1 MKTGLIYHTDYKGY
15 EIQHT
20 KKELYNACKVFDELI
35 ILSADSGHVC
45 EDVLFSRENKI
56 LDNLKSE
63 TKVIIGT
70 ISLKRDI
77 PYIPD
82 IPAYEHDFPKLD
94 FTGTYF
100 NEESF
105 FHPKFKQIWRGL
117 NKIKC
122 RKVWI
127 PYTGSWSHEI
137 FTLPQ
142 IALLYRKFSDIFV
155 QPNFYQ
161 KRYDK
166 QPWQMKNIARFI
178 KNHGLGVEFEID
190 SGARTAAVLANR
202 ALNYW
207 NWFSDIEDKAF
218 YTGGLDIGK
227 YPDYYQEMVKKC

>member
-1 MKTGLIYHTDYKGY
+1 MKTGLIYHTDFRGF
-15 EIQHT
+15 EILHE
-20 KKELYNACKVFDELI
+20 KKELRNACKVFDELI
-35 ILSADSGHVC
+35 VLSADTSNLSQSI
-45 EDVLFSRENKI
+45 LFHRENRI
-56 LDNLKSE
+56 FDMLKSG
-63 TKVIIGT
+63 TKVIVGT
-70 ISLKRDI
+70 HSLKEQYQ
-77 PYIPD
+77 YIPALRGYKYD
-82 IPAYEHDFPKLD
+82 YPKLD

-105 FHPKFKQIWRGL
+105 FHPKFRQIWRGL
-117 NKIKC
+117 NKIEG

-127 PYTGSWSHEI
+127 PYTGSFWNEM
-137 FTLPQ
+137 FTLSQ
-142 IALLYRKFSDIFV
+142 IGLLYRKFDTIFL

-161 KRYDK
+161 RRYDK
-166 QPWQMKNIARFI
+166 QPWQMKNISRFI

-227 YPDYYQEMVKKC
+227 YPDYYQEMVEKC